1 MIAWLGLDKERDTV
15 VKEMTLAERKLIEVG
30 RAVATKPKLLLL
42 DEVVAGLNPTEV
54 DRMIEL
60 IKEINRS
67 GITLIVVEHV
77 MKVVMSVSDRIV
89 VLDRGAKVA
98 EGNPQEVPPTGLV
111 PCLTNIFQI
120 QMDFPYGRL
129 NKEQYLIV

>member
-1 MIAWLGLDKERDTV
+1 MDESRIEASRIITWLGLDKERDTV
-15 VKEMTLAERKLIEVG
+15 VIELTLAERKLVEVG
-30 RAVATKPKLLLL
+30 RAVATKPKLLFL

-54 DRMIEL
+54 DRIIGL

-67 GITLIVVEHV
+67 GITLVVVEHV

-98 EGNPQEVPPTGLV
+98 EGNPQEVAE
-111 PCLTNIFQI
+111 
-120 QMDFPYGRL
+120 
-129 NKEQYLIV
+129 NKEVIKVHLGESYA